1 MRTFITIVFLLY
13 AALSNAQVEMVSV
26 YFIGD
31 DVQLTN
37 ASQELLMEIKKRRQ
51 KTKLQLIE
59 LNIFTEDGI
68 SAARSKKIGE
78 QRLAALLNIL
88 EAGTTEREDA
98 SINNYGKKRIP
109 LNFSADNWNRI
120 DLYFGWIEETIEPP
134 VVPEIPEEEEI
145 IEVVEIVEVPEPEKT
160 EEEPEVK
167 RNIPIVLPIKF
178 EGNKTKIRQDSY
190 PLVEELANTLRKYP
204 ELTAHI
210 RGHVCCVNK
219 KQKSKKRAKSVYK
232 ALIKSGI
239 SSDRISY
246 DGYSN
251 KVPLVYPER
260 TEKDRSANR
269 RVDVIFK

>member
-13 AALSNAQVEMVSV
+13 AFLSNAQVEMLSV
-26 YFIGD
+26 YFVGD
-31 DVQLTN
+31 DIEFTN
-37 ASQELLMEIKKRRQ
+37 ASQELLMDIKKRREE
-51 KTKLQLIE
+51 TKLQLIE

-68 SAARSKKIGE
+68 SNARSKKIGE
-78 QRLAALLNIL
+78 QRLVALLDIL

-98 SINNYGKKRIP
+98 SINNYGKNRID
-109 LNFSADNWNRI
+109 LNFSVDNWNRI
-120 DLYFGWIEETIEPP
+120 DVYFGWIEETIEPP
-134 VVPEIPEEEEI
+134 EVPEIPEEEEI
-145 IEVVEIVEVPEPEKT
+145 IEIVDIEEVQEV
-160 EEEPEVK
+160 EEPAPEIK
-167 RNIPIVLPIKF
+167 RNTPIILPIKF

-190 PLVEELANTLRKYP
+190 PLVEELANTLKKYP

-239 SSDRISY
+239 SPDRISY
-246 DGYSN
+246 NGYSN